1 MLTLGASIVVSLL
14 AMLFAL
20 TCLFMMLVILI
31 QKPKGGGLSGAF
43 GGAGGSAQAAFGA
56 KTGDLLTTITIGCF
70 VVFLGLAIGLT
81 YAIRADTQKPV
92 AAQTTPTTTSETSET
107 GGSSGAAPANTSSQA
122 PPAPGAE
129 SATDDVAPSVES
141 QPQATPQPTDAGAT
155 DTEKPTE
162 TPAEAPATDPQP
174 CPDPGATP

>member
-1 MLTLGASIVVSLL
+1 MLTLGASILVSVM

-56 KTGDLLTTITIGCF
+56 KTGDLLTTITIACF

-81 YAIRADTQKPV
+81 YAIRADVAPKVPNAVTPV
-92 AAQTTPTTTSETSET
+92 SGTPATTGSTGTGAIPADSTPAPAVDDAALPVE
-107 GGSSGAAPANTSSQA
+107 AAPA
-122 PPAPGAE
+122 
-129 SATDDVAPSVES
+129 
-141 QPQATPQPTDAGAT
+141 DA
-155 DTEKPTE
+155 
-162 TPAEAPATDPQP
+162 PAEAPAAADTPADAPTTDTQP
-174 CPDPGATP
+174 

>member
-1 MLTLGASIVVSLL
+1 MLTLGASILVSVM

-70 VVFLGLAIGLT
+70 IVFLGLAIGLT
-81 YAIRADTQKPV
+81 YAIRADVTPKVPNAVTPV
-92 AAQTTPTTTSETSET
+92 STTPAT
-107 GGSSGAAPANTSSQA
+107 GSTDTGAAPVADDAQLPAEDA
-122 PPAPGAE
+122 PAESPAVEQTPADAPAPD
-129 SATDDVAPSVES
+129 T
-141 QPQATPQPTDAGAT
+141 QP
-155 DTEKPTE
+155 
-162 TPAEAPATDPQP
+162 
-174 CPDPGATP
+174 